1 MRDEVESSLRQ
12 LPSHARTQT
21 VESKLSE
28 LGVMDHLD
36 EPWGDVKADETFTVR
51 SRLTSGFAGGQ
62 DVPMLFRGEKFT
74 LPYAS
79 LEPFIEL
86 VSAP

>member
-1 MRDEVESSLRQ
+1 V
-12 LPSHARTQT
+12 T
-21 VESKLSE
+21 
-28 LGVMDHLD
+28 
-36 EPWGDVKADETFTVR
+36 ADETFMVR
-51 SRLTSGFAGGQ
+51 GKLTSGFAGGQ

-86 VSAP
+86 VAERQTTASQAIYPLQPAGS